1 MRIIAFDGDSE
12 LEEIPSL
19 AIIIKAVPFEKSFVP
34 AFFIQSPDDDH
45 NMSIDELNALMDG
58 IEIAQ
63 NSIDR
68 ILAFILRENF
78 KQIDEEFKKQQIDE
92 TDDDL

>member
-12 LEEIPSL
+12 LEDIPSL
-19 AIIIKAVPFEKSFVP
+19 AIVIKAVPFEKSFVP

-45 NMSIDELNALMDG
+45 DMCIDELNALMDG

-63 NSIDR
+63 RSIDR
-68 ILAFILRENF
+68 ILAFILKENF
-78 KQIDEEFKKQQIDE
+78 KQIDEKYQQKIDE
-92 TDDDL
+92 IEDDL

>member
-12 LEEIPSL
+12 LEDIPSL
-19 AIIIKAVPFEKSFVP
+19 AIVIKAVPFEKSFVP

-45 NMSIDELNALMDG
+45 NMCIDELNALMDG

-63 NSIDR
+63 RSIDR
-68 ILAFILRENF
+68 ILAFILKDNY
-78 KQIDEEFKKQQIDE
+78 KQIDEQYQQKIDE
-92 TDDDL
+92 IEDDL

>member
-12 LEEIPSL
+12 LEDIASM
-19 AIIIKAVPFEKSFVP
+19 AIVIKAVPFENAFVP

-45 NMSIDELNALMDG
+45 DMSLDELSALMDG

-63 NSIDR
+63 KSIDS
-68 ILAFILRENF
+68 IIAFIL
-78 KQIDEEFKKQQIDE
+78 KQSYKESDNKYKNYEIGSEE
-92 TDDDL
+92 DDL